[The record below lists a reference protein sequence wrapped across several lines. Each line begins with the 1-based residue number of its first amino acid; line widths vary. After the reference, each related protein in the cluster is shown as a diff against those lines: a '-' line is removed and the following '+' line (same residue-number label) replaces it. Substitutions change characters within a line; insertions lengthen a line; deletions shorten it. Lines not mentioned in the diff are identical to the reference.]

1 LGVLGLIARDGCF
14 RRDRKTPDAEALR
27 GEASAFEY
35 WSLRK
40 VGEQFGEISVP
51 MRQDKER
58 TGLEPDEFLP
68 LHEAKLNEAITDY
81 ILGTRP
87 FRAKENP
94 DYPGYTEYD
103 QLMRL
108 EEWQFAQGEEQA

>member
-1 LGVLGLIARDGCF
+1 MGVLGLIARHGGYK
-14 RRDRKTPDAEALR
+14 RERDDPPESTIR

-40 VGEQFGEISVP
+40 AGDQFGEIMVP
-51 MRQDKER
+51 MKLVTRES
-58 TGLEPDEFLP
+58 GLEPDEFLP
-68 LHEAKLNEAITDY
+68 LHEAKLTEAITRF
-81 ILGTRP
+81 ITGTAP

-94 DYPGYTEYD
+94 DYPGYTDYD

-108 EEWQFAQGEEQA
+108 AEWQYEPEGDKP